1 MIIRKGLTIVNK
13 IIEHGQYTFHFQN
26 WIFILVKHYTVRDL
40 YYTIHSFI
48 DIKNQMHYKKLSTSN
63 KDIFIFSKGKEQKR
77 GFLFRAHR
85 LAIIIIE
92 HLFFL

>member
-13 IIEHGQYTFHFQN
+13 IIEHGQHTFHFQN

-48 DIKNQMHYKKLSTSN
+48 DIKNQMHYKKTLY
-63 KDIFIFSKGKEQKR
+63 KQQRI
-77 GFLFRAHR
+77 
-85 LAIIIIE
+85 
-92 HLFFL
+92 FFLYSQRARNKKEVFYFVLIG